1 MQNNDTY
8 TSLGSVGPMRHRSK
22 CFRSVEVPDT
32 YIVLKM
38 CFNISFLFILENVLL
53 LSSNVVEIGYLA
65 IWLSGYLASYNYEWH
80 ETVRRK

>member
-1 MQNNDTY
+1 
-8 TSLGSVGPMRHRSK
+8 MRHRSK

-53 LSSNVVEIGYLA
+53 LSSDVVEI
-65 IWLSGYLASYNYEWH
+65 GYLASYNYELH
-80 ETVRRK
+80 ETVGRK